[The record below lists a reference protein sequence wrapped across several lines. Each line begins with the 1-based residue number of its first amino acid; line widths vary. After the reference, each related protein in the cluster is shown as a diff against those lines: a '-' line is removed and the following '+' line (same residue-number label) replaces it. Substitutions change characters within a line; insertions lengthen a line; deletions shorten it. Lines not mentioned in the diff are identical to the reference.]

1 MGYGASQ
8 QKKIHK
14 VMGEFKRGSLKSSS
28 KKKVTDRKQATAIAM
43 SEAGMSKPKM
53 PMMENG

>member
-43 SEAGMSKPKM
+43 SEAGMSKPKVF
-53 PMMENG
+53 GFK